1 MSALLKLRLTILG
14 TTTLLIAI
22 STLFMAI
29 LLSLLGALNI
39 ISLIF
44 VVIVFNLGQWL
55 IAPYLIDA
63 LYRTEEIPGGRHW
76 LSETVKRL
84 SAESGLKPPKLMLAN
99 IPIPNAFA
107 YGSPLSGPKIAV
119 TKGLLN
125 ALEREEVEAVIGHE
139 LGHLKHRDV
148 QFMMFLSVLPAIFYY
163 LGYSMMYSSW
173 YGGYRNRERGSSP
186 AILIGIASIAIYW
199 VLNLIVLGLSR
210 LREYYADAHSVSI
223 VDDGRRKLSE
233 ALAKIVT
240 FTGRQ
245 AAGQM
250 RGAYGSFK
258 CLFITDPDRAM
269 EDLSEVSGV
278 WGSRDEQLV
287 REVMSKRI
295 TMFDRI
301 VELFSTH
308 PNIVKRLR
316 AIQSL

>member
-1 MSALLKLRLTILG
+1 MGGLLKLRLTILG

-22 STLFMAI
+22 STLFMAV
-29 LLSLLGALNI
+29 LLSLIGALNI
-39 ISLIF
+39 LSLIF
-44 VVIVFNLGQWL
+44 MVILFNLGQWL

-63 LYRTEEIPGGRHW
+63 LYRAEEIPEGRHW
-76 LSETVKRL
+76 LSEVVKKL
-84 SAESGLKPPKLMLAN
+84 SAKSGLRAPKLMLAN

-125 ALEREEVEAVIGHE
+125 VLEREEVEAVIGHE

-163 LGYSMMYSSW
+163 LGYSLMYSSW
-173 YGGYRNRERGSSP
+173 YGGYRDRERSSSP

-199 VLNLIVLGLSR
+199 ILNLIVLGLSR

-223 VDDGRRKLSE
+223 VEDGRRKLSE
-233 ALAKIVT
+233 ALAKIVA
-240 FTGRQ
+240 FTWRGGAGRM
-245 AAGQM
+245 G
-250 RGAYGSFK
+250 GAYGSFK
-258 CLFITDPDRAM
+258 CLFITDPDRAE
-269 EDLSEVSGV
+269 EDFREVYGA
-278 WGSRDEQLV
+278 GGLRDEQLV
-287 REVMSKRI
+287 REVMSREI
-295 TMFDRI
+295 TILDRI
-301 VELFSTH
+301 MELFSTH

>member
-1 MSALLKLRLTILG
+1 MLKLRLTILG

-29 LLSLLGALNI
+29 LLSLIGALNI
-39 ISLIF
+39 ASLLF
-44 VVIVFNLGQWL
+44 MVIAFNIGQWL

-63 LYRTEEIPGGRHW
+63 LYRTEEIPDGKHW
-76 LSETVKRL
+76 LSEVVKRL
-84 SAESGLKPPKLMLAN
+84 SARSGLKPPKLMLAN

-107 YGSPLSGPKIAV
+107 YGSPLSGPKVAV
-119 TKGLLN
+119 TRGLLN
-125 ALEREEVEAVIGHE
+125 ALDREEVEAVIGHE

-163 LGYSMMYSSW
+163 LGYSLMYSSW
-173 YGGYRNRERGSSP
+173 YGGYRDRERGSSP
-186 AILIGIASIAIYW
+186 AILIGMVSIAIYW
-199 VLNLIVLGLSR
+199 ILNLIVLGLSR
-210 LREYYADAHSVSI
+210 LREYYADAHSVSV

-240 FTGRQ
+240 FTGRG
-245 AAGQM
+245 AAG
-250 RGAYGSFK
+250 RTDGAYGSFK
-258 CLFITDPDRAM
+258 CLFITDPDRAA
-269 EDLSEVSGV
+269 EDLREVSMI
-278 WGSRDEQLV
+278 WGLRDEELV
-287 REVMSKRI
+287 REVLSREI
-295 TMFDRI
+295 TIFDRI